1 VKEDVPSSPY
11 MYGLDAAGSL
21 TAAVS
26 MLVEEG
32 GWCAAEW
39 VEWVAPPRGGGAVRG
54 PAPKKDA
61 SVSTSSCRRGRH
73 GTYR

>member
-1 VKEDVPSSPY
+1 MKEDVLSSPY
-11 MYGLDAAGSL
+11 IYGLDAAGSL

-39 VEWVAPPRGGGAVRG
+39 VGWVAPPRGGGVVRG
-54 PAPKKDA
+54 LAAKKDA
-61 SVSTSSCRRGRH
+61 SVSTSSCR
-73 GTYR
+73 